1 MDPVAQALK
10 GLSYSEL
17 ARRSG
22 TTPGYISLLFRGKRS
37 ARMTTMGKVAKALGV
52 TVNDVYNHLERLAR
66 RRKPPASEPGPVGE
80 AA

>member
-1 MDPVAQALK
+1 MASLAEVLK
-10 GLSYSEL
+10 RVSYSEI

-37 ARMTTMGKVAKALGV
+37 ARMETLAKVAKVLGV
-52 TVNDVYNHLERLAR
+52 GVGELHDYLTKSP
-66 RRKPPASEPGPVGE
+66 RKPQKR